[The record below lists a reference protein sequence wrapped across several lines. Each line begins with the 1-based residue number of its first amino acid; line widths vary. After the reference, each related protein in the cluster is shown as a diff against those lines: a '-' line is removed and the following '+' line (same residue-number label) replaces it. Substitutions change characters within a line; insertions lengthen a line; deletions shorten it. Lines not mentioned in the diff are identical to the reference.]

1 MSVHIVALI
10 VEFNSSFSNKKIMR
24 RKKRESITV
33 ILIEKEG
40 KQKDLKAGKLTTIG
54 KKIRYLGMGM

>member
-1 MSVHIVALI
+1 
-10 VEFNSSFSNKKIMR
+10 MR